1 MRYNNF
7 TFTTASD
14 LASDAC
20 FVNKSD
26 RISHALDLM
35 EKNKVSQLLVM
46 NDGEVVG
53 ILTKQGIARTL
64 GAIDDIAKPASSL
77 HVTKAMDDTF
87 TVISGALRVGEV
99 SRLLESSGVIV
110 VANGQPVRWITY
122 KEIVKV
128 SRPEGVAGDI
138 MEPPLT
144 CSPVDRVSHTR
155 RRMIDENVWWMAV
168 VEDEKLVGIITEN
181 DVAKVMSQFRDVVR
195 SQYQDSRVRKLL
207 VGDIM
212 VADVVF
218 ARTNTPCAEV
228 VDLMLKHDVEGVPI
242 LDLTDTMVG
251 VITQSTV
258 LRKLE

>member
-1 MRYNNF
+1 
-7 TFTTASD
+7 
-14 LASDAC
+14 
-20 FVNKSD
+20 
-26 RISHALDLM
+26 
-35 EKNKVSQLLVM
+35 
-46 NDGEVVG
+46 
-53 ILTKQGIARTL
+53 
-64 GAIDDIAKPASSL
+64 
-77 HVTKAMDDTF
+77 
-87 TVISGALRVGEV
+87 
-99 SRLLESSGVIV
+99 LESSGVIV

-168 VEDEKLVGIITEN
+168 VEDEKLVGIITEY